1 MIASHKKVAW
11 AFLDKLLGR
20 DAPKP
25 AESNLTPKQR
35 REMLDNANIRLGQS
49 FKLALK
55 IASQSFAKQVVKVSQ
70 KNGVHSRAIFHRLMM
85 PQNRWP
91 RMPADKR
98 RLLSL
103 MASSAAQFGEIPS
116 VPRWKSP
123 PELEPMVEKTMEELA
138 TWSQKTMKSFLEKAY
153 VENLQKEARP
163 LIPAYTYKGDPTPTL
178 PKVTLALMHEFEWR
192 LEHSRL
198 PAEGASMME
207 SALRLFT

>member
-20 DAPKP
+20 DAPLP
-25 AESNLTPKQR
+25 AESNLNPKQR
-35 REMLDNANIRLGQS
+35 RAMLDNANIRLGKS
-49 FKLALK
+49 FRLALE
-55 IASQSFAKQVVKVSQ
+55 IASKAFVKQVVKVSQ
-70 KNGVHSRAIFHRLMM
+70 KNGIHSRAIFHRLMM

-91 RMPADKR
+91 RMPHDKR
-98 RLLSL
+98 RWLSL
-103 MASSAAQFGEIPS
+103 MASSAAQFGEVPGVPS
-116 VPRWKSP
+116 WKSP

-138 TWSQKTMKSFLEKAY
+138 TWSQKTMKFFLEKAY

-163 LIPAYTYKGDPTPTL
+163 LIPAYTYSEDPTPTL
-178 PKVTLALMHEFEWR
+178 PKVSLALMHEFEWR

-198 PAEGASMME
+198 PVGGADLME

>member
-20 DAPKP
+20 DAPTP
-25 AESNLTPKQR
+25 TESKLDPKQR
-35 REMLDNANIRLGQS
+35 RAMLDDANIRLGNS
-49 FKLALK
+49 MKLALK
-55 IASQSFAKQVVKVSQ
+55 IASRAFVKQVVKTSQ
-70 KNGVHSRAIFHRLMM
+70 NNGVHSRAIFHRLMM

-91 RMPADKR
+91 RMPHDKR
-98 RLLSL
+98 RWLSL

-123 PELEPMVEKTMEELA
+123 PELEPMVEQTMKELA
-138 TWSQKTMKSFLEKAY
+138 AWSEKTMKSFLEKAY

-163 LIPAYTYKGDPTPTL
+163 LIPAYTYSGDPTPTL

-198 PAEGASMME
+198 PVGGADLME
-207 SALRLFT
+207 SALSLFT

>member
-20 DAPKP
+20 DAPTP

-35 REMLDNANIRLGQS
+35 MAMLDNANMRLGKS
-49 FKLALK
+49 FKLALE
-55 IASQSFAKQVVKVSQ
+55 IASKAFVKQVVKVSQ
-70 KNGVHSRAIFHRLMM
+70 KNGVHSRAIFHRLVMT
-85 PQNRWP
+85 QNKWP
-91 RMPADKR
+91 RMPTVKR
-98 RLLSL
+98 RWLSL
-103 MASSAAQFGEIPS
+103 MAQSALTFGEIPS

-123 PELEPMVEKTMEELA
+123 PELEPMIEKTMEELGA
-138 TWSQKTMKSFLEKAY
+138 WSQKTMKFFLEKAY